1 MAGLAGGWVFYF
13 GIGLTAVA
21 TALLF
26 VKAIRRDRRLALF
39 LAPAAANAA
48 LLLLSFSFYGQLS
61 VEVASTVFQ
70 SFLAGQFLLAA
81 VLIYACRRRWPWAL
95 TLGALNLVF
104 AVPFA
109 AIGAMALADSW
120 L

>member
-61 VEVASTVFQ
+61 VES
-70 SFLAGQFLLAA
+70 LAPSSS
-81 VLIYACRRRWPWAL
+81 R
-95 TLGALNLVF
+95 
-104 AVPFA
+104 
-109 AIGAMALADSW
+109 SW
-120 L
+120 LGNFYWPPS

>member
-13 GIGLTAVA
+13 GIALAAAAKG
-21 TALLF
+21 LLF
-26 VKAIRRDRRLALF
+26 VTAIRRDRRLALF

-48 LLLLSFSFYGQLS
+48 LLLVSFSFYGQLS
-61 VEVASTVFQ
+61 VEAASTVFQ
-70 SFLAGQFLLAA
+70 SFLAGQVLLAA
-81 VLIYACRRRWPWAL
+81 VLIYACRRRWTWAL
-95 TLGALNLVF
+95 TLGVMNLAFV
-104 AVPFA
+104 VPFA